1 MSWHCCSPDNLRDRI
16 PEPIVPGNTVP
27 GLSFGLGAYSVCLH
41 PDSYS
46 GTAVHSGNRQQ
57 HFYNMSVFSQ
67 ASDMAIQSDAERWRD
82 KYLTL
87 LDQHEQSGELATIA
101 QARLRRALVM
111 VALLA
116 EGQGSELDGGLRQV
130 RETLR
135 KEADTDT
142 LLPEALLDQL
152 EHMIH
157 QSESSTQQQNQ
168 RLLEQLHNVC
178 ETLLQAPLP
187 GNLRRQVRLI
197 RKRSRQSW
205 QDVAATREQLELWV
219 RLARDLAAVKAST
232 AETDSWL
239 GQAGEW
245 VGRWFGQRRIHDP
258 QQTDSAKTT
267 DEPGFSHISREV
279 TSTLQGLMQRL
290 VIPARQQQ
298 RAKELNQRLQQDLN
312 WYELVPVLEHTS
324 ELVIACIATGQQGM
338 EQFLHHLDQNLQ
350 QLQALVGE
358 SGCHRQQERDSFSLL
373 LTERV
378 EDIRSLV
385 TGGDDLAL
393 MGARIQQQLHDILA
407 AMGHF
412 TEQEQQREA
421 QLQNRL
427 AQMQSRLTAMEQ
439 ESHQAMKQLARQRHQ
454 ASHDA
459 LTGLPNRAA
468 WQERS
473 HRDWRLL
480 QQGQTLVL
488 AIADIDHFKRF
499 NDTWGHQTGD
509 RVLQLV
515 AKTLRQQLPKA
526 AFLARFGGE
535 EFVLL
540 RTGADLAQVMAEI
553 ETVRQAIESVPWH
566 FQGQRVRVTL
576 SFGVAMAV
584 ASDTPEQLFQRADQA
599 LYQAKANGRNR
610 TEQASRP

>member
-1 MSWHCCSPDNLRDRI
+1 
-16 PEPIVPGNTVP
+16 
-27 GLSFGLGAYSVCLH
+27 
-41 PDSYS
+41 
-46 GTAVHSGNRQQ
+46 
-57 HFYNMSVFSQ
+57 
-67 ASDMAIQSDAERWRD
+67 MATQSDAERWRD

-87 LDQHEQSGELATIA
+87 LEQHEQASEQAATA

-111 VALLA
+111 VSLLA
-116 EGQGSELDGGLRQV
+116 EGQGSELDGGLRQL

-135 KEADTDT
+135 KDGHAEADADKR
-142 LLPEALLDQL
+142 LPEALLEQL
-152 EHMIH
+152 ERMIR
-157 QSESSTQQQNQ
+157 QSESSTQQHSQ
-168 RLLEQLHNVC
+168 RLLEQLHNAC

-187 GNLRRQVRLI
+187 GPLRKQVRLI

-205 QDVAATREQLELWV
+205 QDVSAIREQLGLWL
-219 RLARDLAAVKAST
+219 RLAQDLAAAASSN
-232 AETDSWL
+232 AEANSWL
-239 GQAGEW
+239 GHAGEW
-245 VGRWFGQRRIHDP
+245 VGRWFGQRRIHNP
-258 QQTDSAKTT
+258 QPGGTADTT
-267 DEPGFSHISREV
+267 AEPGFSHISREV

-290 VIPARQQQ
+290 VIPAHQQG
-298 RAKELNQRLQQDLN
+298 RAKELNLRLQQDLN
-312 WYELVPVLEHTS
+312 WYELVPVLEQTS

-338 EQFLHHLDQNLQ
+338 EQFLHHLDQHLQ

-358 SGCHRQQERDSFSLL
+358 SACSRQQERDTLGLL

-407 AMGHF
+407 AMSHF

-421 QLQNRL
+421 QLQNQL
-427 AQMQSRLTAMEQ
+427 AQMQSRLTTMEQ
-439 ESHQAMKQLARQRHQ
+439 ESHQTMKQLARQRHQ
-454 ASHDA
+454 ALHDA

-468 WQERS
+468 WQERNR
-473 HRDWRLL
+473 RDWQLL

-540 RTGADLAQVMAEI
+540 RTGADLARVMAEI

-566 FQGQRVRVTL
+566 FQGQRVSVTL

-610 TEQASRP
+610 TEQASPP